1 MTLLLGNA
9 RLKIIAA
16 VVVNA
21 SAFLGKAPKPTTQ
34 DRFSQDCTSR
44 LDLAIDIKIPT
55 ASPSV
60 TIAVPP

>member
-9 RLKIIAA
+9 RLQIIAA

-21 SAFLGKAPKPTTQ
+21 SAFLGKAPEPTTQ

-55 ASPSV
+55 ANPSV

>member
-21 SAFLGKAPKPTTQ
+21 GALQGKAHVPATQ
-34 DRFSQDCTSR
+34 DHFSQDCTSR